1 MLLLAISKLGA
12 AARLRSAEAMSSMS
26 GDTCL
31 WREKAQPRRSRPSA
45 AGVLTRE
52 MTQENDATVTS
63 KTTGFYFFWLG
74 RRRNV
79 DIDIVYMALEKS

>member
-1 MLLLAISKLGA
+1 MLLLAISELGA

-63 KTTGFYFFWLG
+63 KAGFYIFRLG

-79 DIDIVYMALEKS
+79 DIDIVYVALERS